1 MRGLISAAVHNPV
14 AANLLMVV
22 IIVVGGMSA
31 YNLRRETFPQ
41 VSFDLIQIDKRFP
54 GATPEEIEESIVVK
68 IEEAIKSVEGI
79 QDITSQANESSGVVL
94 ARLKPGMDNRR
105 VLEDIQSQVEKI
117 DTFPEDAEPT
127 RYRERVQRRK
137 VINIAIHGEQPERT
151 LKEVATRV
159 RDDLL
164 ASESISQVRLIGAR
178 DYEISIEVSEASLRR
193 HGLTFEEIRQL
204 VQRSSLNLPGG
215 SIRTPAQDIVVR
227 TAGQRY
233 TGLEFAE
240 LPLLT
245 RPDGT
250 VVTLEE
256 VARVSDGFVDAW
268 RIGRFNGTPSVLVS
282 LFRTGEEDALV
293 ISDTVRRYVAEQAP
307 HLPAGLSMSVW
318 ADDSGIIRSRLEL
331 LSRNGLQGLFLVLL
345 SLWLFMNLR
354 LALWVGAGL
363 VVALL
368 GGLWILILY
377 GGTLNMI
384 TMFAFIMVLGM
395 LVDDAIV
402 VGENIYSH
410 WRRGKPPVQAAID
423 GAGEVALP
431 VLGAVSTTVAA
442 FMPLFIMEGVMGK
455 FIAVM
460 PVAVVAALLGSLL
473 ECLLILP
480 PHLAHALPEEGYQ
493 APRRG
498 LRRLAQRIRGGIDG
512 ALDWFIERLYM
523 PTLRRAMEWRLVVAA
538 SATAILML
546 MFGLLLGGHLSFE
559 LFPDRDTDTVIARLT
574 MPHGTPLARTAAA
587 TARLEAAAR
596 RLDAHF
602 RPADPGADGVV
613 EQTMTVV
620 GFGTDFESEFGSH
633 VGEVT
638 VELVAAEA
646 RGIPSKLLADK
657 WRDLAG
663 DVPEAL
669 ELIFISEDVFAVG
682 KPIEVRLMGDD
693 IMAMREAAARLE
705 AELGTY
711 PGVLEI
717 SNDFRPG
724 KMEVQLALK
733 PAGRVL
739 GITLADLAR
748 QVNQGFHGAEALRL
762 QRGRD
767 DVRVMVRYPEAE
779 RRSLG
784 DLDNIRIRTPRGSEV
799 PFGEV
804 AAATL
809 RRGFAAI
816 KRAERQRALN
826 VTAAVDSTKAN
837 AEKILA
843 DLEADFLPR
852 LLADYENMR
861 YSFEGQHKE
870 TQRSVGSLLRGF
882 MIAMLLVYAILA
894 VIFRSYA
901 QPLVVMSVIPFG
913 LIGAVVGHFIMGHV
927 LSLISLFGL
936 VALSGVLVN
945 DSLVLVDFINRTRSQ
960 GTPVFEA
967 VLAAGRQRFRAIVL
981 TSVTTIA
988 GLSPI
993 LLEKSVQ
1000 AQVLIPMAISM
1011 SFGLMGATVLVLIL
1025 VPALYLLLCDA
1036 QSIGRWLLTGSFAE
1050 KPLDQA
1056 LAGTRPRA

>member
-1 MRGLISAAVHNPV
+1 MRRLITAAVHNPV

-41 VSFDLIQIDKRFP
+41 ISFDIVQVQTIFP
-54 GATPEEIEESIVVK
+54 GATPEEIEESVVVK

-79 QDITSQANESSGVVL
+79 QDIISQSLESSGVVL
-94 ARLKPGMDNRR
+94 ARLKSGVDNRR
-105 VLEDIQSQVEKI
+105 VLEDIQNEVEKI
-117 DTFPEDAEPT
+117 DTFPEDAEPP
-127 RYRERVQRRK
+127 RYEELAERRK
-137 VINIAIHGEQPERT
+137 VINIAVYGEQPERT

-164 ASESISQVRLIGAR
+164 ASEFISQVRIFGTR
-178 DYEISIEVSEASLRR
+178 DYEISIEVSEESLRR
-193 HGLTFEEIRQL
+193 HGLTFEEIRQV

-215 SIRTPAQDIVVR
+215 SIKTPTQDIVVR

-233 TGLEFAE
+233 TGLEFAMV
-240 LPLLT
+240 PLLT

-250 VVTLEE
+250 VVTLDE

-282 LFRTGEEDALV
+282 VFRTSEEDALV
-293 ISDTVRRYVAEQAP
+293 IADSVRRYVAEQAP
-307 HLPAGLSMSVW
+307 QLPDGLSMSVW
-318 ADDSGIIRSRLEL
+318 ADDSAITKSRLEL

-354 LALWVGAGL
+354 LAFWVAAGL
-363 VVALL
+363 AVALL

-384 TMFAFIMVLGM
+384 TMFAFIMALGM

-410 WRRGKPPVQAAID
+410 WRRGKSPVQAAID
-423 GAGEVALP
+423 GATEVAVP
-431 VLGAVSTTVAA
+431 VIGAVATTVAA
-442 FMPLFIMEGVMGK
+442 FVPLFIMKGILGK
-455 FIAVM
+455 FVAVM
-460 PVAVVAALLGSLL
+460 PVAVVATLLGSLL
-473 ECLLILP
+473 ECMVILP
-480 PHLAHALPEEGYQ
+480 PHLAHALPEGGYQ
-493 APRRG
+493 TPRRG
-498 LRRLAQRIRGGIDG
+498 IRRLAQRIRGGIDN
-512 ALDWFIERLYM
+512 ALEWFIVRVYM
-523 PTLRRAMEWRLVVAA
+523 PVLKRAMAWRLVVAA
-538 SATAILML
+538 SALAILML
-546 MFGLLLGGHLSFE
+546 MVGLLLGGHLEFE
-559 LFPDRDTDTVIARLT
+559 LFPDRDTDTILARLT
-574 MPHGTPLARTAAA
+574 MPQGTPLAQTAAA

-596 RLDAHF
+596 ELDNHF
-602 RPADPGADGVV
+602 RPADPESDGVV
-613 EQTMTVV
+613 KQIMTVV
-620 GFGTDFESEFGSH
+620 GINSDFEPEVGSH

-638 VELVAAEA
+638 VELLAAEQ
-646 RGIPSKLLADK
+646 RGISSNLLADT
-657 WRDLAG
+657 WRDLSG
-663 DVPEAL
+663 DVPDAL
-669 ELIFISEDVFAVG
+669 ELIFMSEDIFPIG

-693 IMAMREAAARLE
+693 FTAMREAAMRLE
-705 AELGTY
+705 AELATY
-711 PGVLEI
+711 PGVLDI

-724 KMEVQLALK
+724 KMEIQLALK

-739 GITLADLAR
+739 GITLADLAG
-748 QVNQGFHGAEALRL
+748 QVNQGFYGAEALRL

-767 DVRVMVRYPEAE
+767 DVKVVIRYPEAE

-784 DLDNIRIRTPRGSEV
+784 DLDNIRIRTPNGSEV

-804 AAATL
+804 ATATL
-809 RRGFAAI
+809 RRGFAVI
-816 KRAERQRALN
+816 KRTDRQRALSI
-826 VTAAVDSTKAN
+826 TADVDSTKAN

-843 DLEADFLPR
+843 ALDENFLPR

-870 TQRSVGSLLRGF
+870 TQRSVGSLFRGF
-882 MIAMLLVYAILA
+882 IIAMLLVYTILA

-913 LIGAVVGHFIMGHV
+913 FIGAVVGHLIMGHV

-945 DSLVLVDFINRTRSQ
+945 DSLVLVDFINRARRQ
-960 GTPVFEA
+960 GTPLFEA
-967 VLAAGRQRFRAIVL
+967 VLAGGQQRFRAIIL
-981 TSVTTIA
+981 TSVTTVA

-993 LLEKSVQ
+993 LFEKSVQ
-1000 AQVLIPMAISM
+1000 AQFLIPMAISM
-1011 SFGLMGATVLVLIL
+1011 SFGLMGATILVLVL
-1025 VPALYLLLCDA
+1025 VPALYLLLHDV
-1036 QSIGRWLLTGSFAE
+1036 QSIGRWLRTGSFAE
-1050 KPLDQA
+1050 KPHEPAPVDT
-1056 LAGTRPRA
+1056 LA

>member
-1 MRGLISAAVHNPV
+1 MRRLITAAVNNPV

-41 VSFDLIQIDKRFP
+41 ISFDIVQVQTIFP
-54 GATPEEIEESIVVK
+54 GATPEEIEESVVVK

-79 QDITSQANESSGVVL
+79 QDIMSQSLESSGVVL
-94 ARLKPGMDNRR
+94 ARLKSGVDNRR
-105 VLEDIQSQVEKI
+105 ALEDIQNEVDKI
-117 DTFPEDAEPT
+117 DTFPEDAEPP
-127 RYRERVQRRK
+127 RYEELAERRK
-137 VINIAIHGEQPERT
+137 VINIAVYGEQPERT

-164 ASESISQVRLIGAR
+164 ASEFISQVRIFGTR
-178 DYEISIEVSEASLRR
+178 DYEISIEVSEESLRR
-193 HGLTFEEIRQL
+193 HGLTFEEIRQV

-215 SIRTPAQDIVVR
+215 SIKTPTQDIVVR

-233 TGLEFAE
+233 TGLEFAMV
-240 LPLLT
+240 PLLT

-250 VVTLEE
+250 VITLDE

-282 LFRTGEEDALV
+282 VFRTSEEDALV
-293 ISDTVRRYVAEQAP
+293 IAGTVRRYVAEQAP
-307 HLPAGLSMSVW
+307 QLPDGLSMSVW
-318 ADDSGIIRSRLEL
+318 ADDSAITKSRLEL

-354 LALWVGAGL
+354 LAFWVAAGL
-363 VVALL
+363 AVALL

-384 TMFAFIMVLGM
+384 TMFAFIMALGM

-423 GAGEVALP
+423 GASEVAVP
-431 VLGAVSTTVAA
+431 VIGAVATTVAA
-442 FMPLFIMEGVMGK
+442 FVPLFIMEGILGK
-455 FIAVM
+455 FVAVM

-473 ECLLILP
+473 ECMVILP
-480 PHLAHALPEEGYQ
+480 PHLAHALPESGYQ
-493 APRRG
+493 TPRRG
-498 LRRLAQRIRGGIDG
+498 IRRLAQRIRSGIDD
-512 ALDWFIERLYM
+512 ALEWFIVRVYM
-523 PTLRRAMEWRLVVAA
+523 PVLKRAMAWRLVVAA
-538 SATAILML
+538 SALAILML
-546 MFGLLLGGHLSFE
+546 MFGLFLGGHLEFE
-559 LFPDRDTDTVIARLT
+559 LFPDRDTDTILARLT
-574 MPHGTPLARTAAA
+574 MPQGTPLAQTAAA

-596 RLDAHF
+596 ELDNHF
-602 RPADPGADGVV
+602 RPTDPESDGVV
-613 EQTMTVV
+613 KQIMTVV
-620 GFGTDFESEFGSH
+620 GINSDFEPEVGSH

-638 VELVAAEA
+638 VELLAAEQ
-646 RGIPSKLLADK
+646 RGISSTLLADT
-657 WRDLAG
+657 WRDLSG
-663 DVPEAL
+663 DVPDAL
-669 ELIFISEDVFAVG
+669 ELIFMSEDIFPIG

-693 IMAMREAAARLE
+693 FTAMREAAMRLE
-705 AELGTY
+705 AELATY
-711 PGVLEI
+711 PGVLDI

-724 KMEVQLALK
+724 KMEIQLALK

-739 GITLADLAR
+739 GITLADLAG
-748 QVNQGFHGAEALRL
+748 QVNQGFYGAEALRL

-767 DVRVMVRYPEAE
+767 DVKVVIRYPEAE

-784 DLDNIRIRTPRGSEV
+784 DLDNIRIRTPNGSEV

-804 AAATL
+804 ATATL
-809 RRGFAAI
+809 RRGFAVI
-816 KRAERQRALN
+816 KRTDRQRALS
-826 VTAAVDSTKAN
+826 VTADVDSTKAN
-837 AEKILA
+837 AEKILVA
-843 DLEADFLPR
+843 LDEDFLPR

-870 TQRSVGSLLRGF
+870 TQRSVGSLFRGF
-882 MIAMLLVYAILA
+882 IIAMLLVYTILA

-913 LIGAVVGHFIMGHV
+913 FIGAVVGHLIMGHV

-945 DSLVLVDFINRTRSQ
+945 DSLVLVDFINRARRQ
-960 GTPVFEA
+960 GTPLFEA
-967 VLAAGRQRFRAIVL
+967 VLAGGQQRFRAIIL
-981 TSVTTIA
+981 TSVTTVA

-993 LLEKSVQ
+993 LFEKSVQ
-1000 AQVLIPMAISM
+1000 AQFLIPMAISM
-1011 SFGLMGATVLVLIL
+1011 SFGLMGATVLVLVL
-1025 VPALYLLLCDA
+1025 VPALYLLLHDV
-1036 QSIGRWLLTGSFAE
+1036 QSIGRWLRTGTFAE
-1050 KPLDQA
+1050 KPHEPAPLDT
-1056 LAGTRPRA
+1056 LA

>member
-1 MRGLISAAVHNPV
+1 MRRLITAAVHNPV

-41 VSFDLIQIDKRFP
+41 ISFDIVQVQTIFP
-54 GATPEEIEESIVVK
+54 GATPEEIEESVVVK

-79 QDITSQANESSGVVL
+79 QDIISQSLESSGVVL
-94 ARLKPGMDNRR
+94 ARLKSGVDNRR
-105 VLEDIQSQVEKI
+105 VLEDIQNEVEKI
-117 DTFPEDAEPT
+117 DTFPEDAEPP
-127 RYRERVQRRK
+127 RYEELAERRK
-137 VINIAIHGEQPERT
+137 VINIAVYGEQPERT

-164 ASESISQVRLIGAR
+164 ASEFISQVRIFGTR
-178 DYEISIEVSEASLRR
+178 DYEISIEVSEESLRR
-193 HGLTFEEIRQL
+193 HGLTFEEIRRV

-215 SIRTPAQDIVVR
+215 SIKTPTQDIVVR

-233 TGLEFAE
+233 TGLEFAMV
-240 LPLLT
+240 PLLT

-250 VVTLEE
+250 VVTLDE

-282 LFRTGEEDALV
+282 VFRTSEEDALV
-293 ISDTVRRYVAEQAP
+293 ISDIVRDYVAEQAIQ
-307 HLPAGLSMSVW
+307 LPEGLSMSVW
-318 ADDSGIIRSRLEL
+318 ADDSAVTKSRLEL

-354 LALWVGAGL
+354 LAFWVAAGL

-384 TMFAFIMVLGM
+384 TMFAFIMALGM

-402 VGENIYSH
+402 VGENVYSH

-423 GAGEVALP
+423 GASEVAVP
-431 VLGAVSTTVAA
+431 VIGAVATTVAA
-442 FMPLFIMEGVMGK
+442 FVPLFIMEGILGK
-455 FIAVM
+455 FVAVM

-473 ECLLILP
+473 ECMVILP
-480 PHLAHALPEEGYQ
+480 PHLAHALPEGGYQ
-493 APRRG
+493 TPRRG
-498 LRRLAQRIRGGIDG
+498 IRRLAQRIRGGIDN
-512 ALDWFIERLYM
+512 ALEWFIVRVYM
-523 PTLRRAMEWRLVVAA
+523 PVLKRAMAWRLVVAA
-538 SATAILML
+538 SALAILML
-546 MFGLLLGGHLSFE
+546 MFGLLLGGHLEFE
-559 LFPDRDTDTVIARLT
+559 LFPDRDTDTILARLT
-574 MPHGTPLARTAAA
+574 MPQGTPLAQTATA
-587 TARLEAAAR
+587 TARLEAAAQE
-596 RLDAHF
+596 LDNHF
-602 RPADPGADGVV
+602 RPADPEYDGVV
-613 EQTMTVV
+613 KQIMTVV
-620 GFGTDFESEFGSH
+620 GINSDFEPEVGSH

-638 VELVAAEA
+638 VELLAAEQ
-646 RGIPSKLLADK
+646 RGISSTLLADT
-657 WRDLAG
+657 WRDLSG
-663 DVPEAL
+663 DVPDAL
-669 ELIFISEDVFAVG
+669 ELIFMSEDIFPVG
-682 KPIEVRLMGDD
+682 NPIEVRLMGDD
-693 IMAMREAAARLE
+693 FTAMREAAMRLE
-705 AELGTY
+705 AELATY
-711 PGVLEI
+711 PGVLDI

-724 KMEVQLALK
+724 KMEIQLALK

-739 GITLADLAR
+739 GITLADLAG
-748 QVNQGFHGAEALRL
+748 QVNQGFYGAEALRL

-767 DVRVMVRYPEAE
+767 DVKVVIRYPEAE

-784 DLDNIRIRTPRGSEV
+784 DLDNIRIRTPNGSEV

-804 AAATL
+804 ATATL
-809 RRGFAAI
+809 RRGFAVI
-816 KRAERQRALN
+816 KRTDRQRALTI
-826 VTAAVDSTKAN
+826 TADVDSTKAN

-843 DLEADFLPR
+843 ALDEDFLPR

-870 TQRSVGSLLRGF
+870 TQRSVGSLFRGF
-882 MIAMLLVYAILA
+882 IIAMLLVYTILA

-913 LIGAVVGHFIMGHV
+913 FIGAVIGHLIMGHV

-945 DSLVLVDFINRTRSQ
+945 DSLVLVDFINRARRQ
-960 GTPVFEA
+960 GIPLFEA
-967 VLAAGRQRFRAIVL
+967 VLAGGQQRFRAIIL
-981 TSVTTIA
+981 TSVTTVA

-993 LLEKSVQ
+993 LFEKSVQ
-1000 AQVLIPMAISM
+1000 AQFLIPMAISM
-1011 SFGLMGATVLVLIL
+1011 SFGLMGATILVLVL
-1025 VPALYLLLCDA
+1025 VPALYLLLHDV
-1036 QSIGRWLLTGSFAE
+1036 QSIGRWLRTGTFAE
-1050 KPLDQA
+1050 KPHEPAPVDT
-1056 LAGTRPRA
+1056 LA

>member
-1 MRGLISAAVHNPV
+1 MRRLITAAVHNPV

-41 VSFDLIQIDKRFP
+41 ISFDIVQVQTIFP
-54 GATPEEIEESIVVK
+54 GATPEEIEESVVVK

-79 QDITSQANESSGVVL
+79 QDIISQSLESSGVVL
-94 ARLKPGMDNRR
+94 ARLKSGVDNRR
-105 VLEDIQSQVEKI
+105 VLEDIQNEVEKI
-117 DTFPEDAEPT
+117 DTFPEDAEPP
-127 RYRERVQRRK
+127 RYEELAERRK
-137 VINIAIHGEQPERT
+137 VINIAVYGEQPERT

-164 ASESISQVRLIGAR
+164 ASEFISQVRIFGTR
-178 DYEISIEVSEASLRR
+178 DYEISIEVSEESLRR
-193 HGLTFEEIRQL
+193 HGLTFEEIRQV

-215 SIRTPAQDIVVR
+215 SIKTPTQDIVVR

-233 TGLEFAE
+233 TGLEFAMV
-240 LPLLT
+240 PLLT

-250 VVTLEE
+250 VVTLDE

-282 LFRTGEEDALV
+282 VFRTSEEDALV
-293 ISDTVRRYVAEQAP
+293 IADSVRRYVAEQAP
-307 HLPAGLSMSVW
+307 QLPDGLSMSVW
-318 ADDSGIIRSRLEL
+318 ADDSAITKSRLEL

-354 LALWVGAGL
+354 LAFWVAAGL
-363 VVALL
+363 AVALL

-384 TMFAFIMVLGM
+384 TMFAFIMALGM

-423 GAGEVALP
+423 GATEVAVP
-431 VLGAVSTTVAA
+431 VIGAVATTVGA
-442 FMPLFIMEGVMGK
+442 FVPLFIMKGILGK
-455 FIAVM
+455 FVAVM
-460 PVAVVAALLGSLL
+460 PVAVVATLLGSLL
-473 ECLLILP
+473 ECMVILP
-480 PHLAHALPEEGYQ
+480 PHLAHALPEGGYQ
-493 APRRG
+493 TPRRG
-498 LRRLAQRIRGGIDG
+498 IRRLAQRIRGGIDN
-512 ALDWFIERLYM
+512 ALEWFIVRVYM
-523 PTLRRAMEWRLVVAA
+523 PVLKRAMAWRLVVAA
-538 SATAILML
+538 SALAILML
-546 MFGLLLGGHLSFE
+546 MVGLLLGGHLEFE
-559 LFPDRDTDTVIARLT
+559 LFPDRDTDTILARLT
-574 MPHGTPLARTAAA
+574 MPQGTPLAQTAAA

-596 RLDAHF
+596 ELDNHF
-602 RPADPGADGVV
+602 RPADPDSDGVV
-613 EQTMTVV
+613 KQIMTVV
-620 GFGTDFESEFGSH
+620 GINSDFEPEVGSH

-638 VELVAAEA
+638 VELLAAEQ
-646 RGIPSKLLADK
+646 RGISSNLLADT
-657 WRDLAG
+657 WRDLSG
-663 DVPEAL
+663 DVPDAL
-669 ELIFISEDVFAVG
+669 ELIFMSEDIFPIG

-693 IMAMREAAARLE
+693 FTAMREAAMRLE
-705 AELGTY
+705 AELATY
-711 PGVLEI
+711 PGVLDI

-739 GITLADLAR
+739 GITLADLAG
-748 QVNQGFHGAEALRL
+748 QVNQGFYGAEALRL

-767 DVRVMVRYPEAE
+767 DVKVVIRYPEAE

-784 DLDNIRIRTPRGSEV
+784 DLDNIRIRTPNGSEV

-804 AAATL
+804 ATATL
-809 RRGFAAI
+809 RRGFAVI
-816 KRAERQRALN
+816 KRTDRQRALS
-826 VTAAVDSTKAN
+826 VTADVDSTKAN

-843 DLEADFLPR
+843 ALDENFLPR

-861 YSFEGQHKE
+861 YSFEGQYKE
-870 TQRSVGSLLRGF
+870 TQRSVGSLFRGF
-882 MIAMLLVYAILA
+882 IIAMLLVYTILA

-913 LIGAVVGHFIMGHV
+913 FIGAVVGHLIMGHV

-945 DSLVLVDFINRTRSQ
+945 DSLVLVDFINRARRQ
-960 GTPVFEA
+960 GTPLFEA
-967 VLAAGRQRFRAIVL
+967 VLAGGQQRFRAIIL
-981 TSVTTIA
+981 TSVTTVA

-993 LLEKSVQ
+993 LFEKSVQ
-1000 AQVLIPMAISM
+1000 AQFLIPMAISM
-1011 SFGLMGATVLVLIL
+1011 SFGLMGATILVLVL
-1025 VPALYLLLCDA
+1025 VPALYLLLHDV
-1036 QSIGRWLLTGSFAE
+1036 QSIGRWLRTGSFAE
-1050 KPLDQA
+1050 KPHEPAPVDT
-1056 LAGTRPRA
+1056 LA